1 MGSDSGE
8 GLNLMSLE
16 KQLKWSKGG
25 KVGRVEVREFV
36 KAGHVEPVGRCQD
49 LREMRA
55 TGGL

>member
-1 MGSDSGE
+1 
-8 GLNLMSLE
+8 MSLE